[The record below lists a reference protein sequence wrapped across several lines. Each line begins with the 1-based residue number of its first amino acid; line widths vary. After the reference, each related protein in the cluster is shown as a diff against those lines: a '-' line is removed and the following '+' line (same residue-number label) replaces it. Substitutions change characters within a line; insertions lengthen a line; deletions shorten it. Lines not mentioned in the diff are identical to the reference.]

1 MANTKAV
8 QYLNKDFDSLKA
20 QLINFAKTYY
30 PNTYNDFSEASP
42 GMMLIEMASYVGDI
56 LSFYTDNQI
65 QENFLQF
72 AKQRKNL
79 LALAYNFGYRPKV
92 TSASSV
98 EVSVYQVVPS
108 IVVNNQ
114 YVPDFNYALILEEG
128 TQLQARING
137 NVSFYINEKV
147 DFSNSGS
154 SPIDI
159 SVYSSTLPPPNANP
173 QFYLLKKTA
182 KATAGVLTTTTF
194 TFGNPERF
202 PTVTLT
208 DTNVI
213 SIVSVVDEDNNQ
225 WYEVPYLAQD
235 TIFEATENTATND
248 PNLYQ
253 YSDTTPY
260 LLKLKKVPRRFVSR
274 FKTNNSLELQF
285 GPGVSSGA
293 DEEIIPNPD
302 NIGLGLPYGVDKMMT
317 AWDPSNFL
325 YTQTYGLA
333 PSNTTLTVT
342 YLKGGGATSNI
353 PSNTLTNRIGG
364 TNTFAGS
371 GLDPSLQT
379 TVLNSLAFTNE
390 VAAVGGGD
398 GDTNE
403 EIRQNSLAMYP
414 TQLRTITEDDYII
427 RTLSLPSKY
436 GLISKAFITQ
446 DMGISVNYPTDLL
459 ATQNPNALS
468 LYVLSRNTTGNLTVS
483 NQALKQNLKT
493 FLSEYRMLTDAVNI
507 KDAFIINIGVNFDV
521 IVRPNYNNKLVINN
535 CLNVLQSYFDIDK
548 WQINQP
554 IIISDIYS
562 NLDQVD
568 GVQTVQKVEIVNK
581 AGTNSGYSQYAY
593 DIKGATIN
601 NILYPSL
608 DPSIFEVK
616 NLTTDI
622 QGRVVTF

>member
-30 PNTYNDFSEASP
+30 PNTYNDFTDASP

-79 LALAYNFGYRPKV
+79 LAIAYNFGYRPKV
-92 TSASSV
+92 TSAASV
-98 EVSVYQVVPS
+98 EVTVFQSVPS
-108 IVVNNQ
+108 TLLNSQ
-114 YVPDFNYALILEEG
+114 YVPDFSYSLVLEEG
-128 TQLQARING
+128 TQLQSTIG
-137 NVSFYINEKV
+137 NVAFYINDKI

-154 SPIDI
+154 SPTNI
-159 SVYSSTLPPPNANP
+159 SVLNYDIQGNP
-173 QFYLLKKTA
+173 LFYLLQKTA
-182 KATAGVLTTTTF
+182 KATAGALTTTTF

-208 DTNVI
+208 DTNII
-213 SIVSVVDEDNNQ
+213 SLIGTVDSDNNK

-235 TIFEATENTATND
+235 TIFEEVENTATND
-248 PNLYQ
+248 PNLSQ
-253 YSDTTPY
+253 FSNTTPY

-325 YTQTYGLA
+325 YTQTYGLS

-353 PSNTLTNRIGG
+353 PSNTLTKRIGG
-364 TNTFAGS
+364 NTTFAGT
-371 GLDPSLQT
+371 GLDPAMQT
-379 TVLNSLAFTNE
+379 TILNSLAFTNDS
-390 VAAVGGGD
+390 AAVGGGD

-414 TQLRTITEDDYII
+414 TQLRTITADDYII
-427 RTLSLPSKY
+427 RTLSLPSKF
-436 GLISKAFITQ
+436 GLISKAYPTQ

-459 ATQNPNALS
+459 ATQNPNAIS
-468 LYVLSRNTTGNLTVS
+468 LYILSKNTSNNLTVS
-483 NQALKQNLKT
+483 SLALKQNLKT
-493 FLSEYRMLTDAVNI
+493 FLSEYRMLTDGVTI
-507 KDAFIINIGVNFDV
+507 KDAFIINIGVNFDI
-521 IVRPNYNNKLVINN
+521 IVRPNYNGKLVLNN
-535 CLNVLQSYFDIDK
+535 CLALLQSYFNIDK

-554 IIISDIYS
+554 IILSEIYS
-562 NLDQVD
+562 ALDQID
-568 GVQTVQKVEIVNK
+568 GVQTVQQVTIVNK
-581 AGTNSGYSQYAY
+581 AGTNSGYSQYSY

-622 QGRVVTF
+622 QGRIVTF

>member
-1 MANTKAV
+1 MASTKAI

-20 QLINFAKTYY
+20 QLVNFAKTYY
-30 PNTYNDFSEASP
+30 PNTYNDFTEASP

-79 LALAYNFGYRPKV
+79 LALAYNFGYQPKV
-92 TSASSV
+92 TSAASV
-98 EVSVYQVVPS
+98 EVNVFQLVPS
-108 IVVNNQ
+108 VVVNSE
-114 YVPDFNYALILEEG
+114 YVPDFGYALILEEG
-128 TQLQARING
+128 TQLQTNGVG
-137 NVSFYINEKV
+137 NVSFYINEKI

-154 SPIDI
+154 SPIDV
-159 SVYSSTLPPPNANP
+159 SVYNDAGGNP
-173 QFYLLKKTA
+173 TYYLLKKTA
-182 KATAGVLTTTTF
+182 KATAGTITTTTF

-202 PTVTLT
+202 PTVTIT

-213 SIVSVVDEDNNQ
+213 SIVGVTDSDNNN

-235 TIFEATENTATND
+235 TIFEAVENTATND
-248 PNLYQ
+248 PSLSQ
-253 YSDTTPY
+253 YSNTTPY

-285 GPGVSSGA
+285 GPGVSAGA

-302 NIGLGLPYGVDKMMT
+302 NIGLGLPYGVNKMTT

-342 YLKGGGATSNI
+342 YLKGGGAISNI

-364 TNTFAGS
+364 TNSFAGS
-371 GLDPSLQT
+371 GLDPNLQN
-379 TVLNSLAFTNE
+379 VVINSLAFTNE
-390 VAAVGGGD
+390 AAAVGGGD

-414 TQLRTITEDDYII
+414 TQLRTITNDDYIV
-427 RTLSLPSKY
+427 RTLSLPPKY
-436 GLISKAFITQ
+436 GLISKAFVTQ

-459 ATQNPNALS
+459 ATQNPNAIS
-468 LYVLSRNTTGNLTVS
+468 LYVLSKDFTGNLAIS
-483 NQALKQNLKT
+483 SPALKQNLQV

-507 KDAFIINIGVNFDV
+507 KDAFIINIGVNFDI
-521 IVRPNYNNKLVINN
+521 IVRPNFNNKLVINN
-535 CLNVLQSYFDIDK
+535 CLTTLQSYFNIDK

-554 IIISDIYS
+554 ILIADIYS
-562 NLDQVD
+562 TLDQVE

>member
-8 QYLNKDFDSLKA
+8 QYLNKDFDSFKA

-30 PNTYNDFSEASP
+30 PNTYNDFTDASP

-79 LALAYNFGYRPKV
+79 LAIAYNFGYRPKV
-92 TSASSV
+92 TSAASV
-98 EVSVYQVVPS
+98 EVTVFQSVPS
-108 IVVNNQ
+108 TLSNNQ
-114 YVPDFNYALILEEG
+114 YVPDFSYSLVLEEG
-128 TQLQARING
+128 TQLQSTIG
-137 NVSFYINEKV
+137 NVAFYIDDKI

-154 SPIDI
+154 SPTNI
-159 SVYSSTLPPPNANP
+159 SVLNYDIQGNP
-173 QFYLLKKTA
+173 LFYLLQKTA
-182 KATAGVLTTTTF
+182 KATAGALTTTTF

-208 DTNVI
+208 DTNII
-213 SIVSVVDEDNNQ
+213 SLIGAVDSDNNK

-235 TIFEATENTATND
+235 TIFEEVENTATND
-248 PNLYQ
+248 PNLSQ
-253 YSDTTPY
+253 FSDTTPY

-302 NIGLGLPYGVDKMMT
+302 NIGLGLPYGVNKMMT

-325 YTQTYGLA
+325 YTQTYGIS

-353 PSNTLTNRIGG
+353 PSNTLTKRIGG
-364 TNTFAGS
+364 NTTFAGT
-371 GLDPSLQT
+371 GLDPTMQT
-379 TVLNSLAFTNE
+379 TVLNSLAFTNDS
-390 VAAVGGGD
+390 AAVGGGD

-414 TQLRTITEDDYII
+414 TQLRTITADDYII
-427 RTLSLPSKY
+427 RTLSLPSKF
-436 GLISKAFITQ
+436 GLISKAYPTQ

-459 ATQNPNALS
+459 ATQNPNAIS
-468 LYVLSRNTTGNLTVS
+468 LYILSKNTSNNLTVS
-483 NQALKQNLKT
+483 SLALKQNLKT
-493 FLSEYRMLTDAVNI
+493 FLSEYRMLTDGVTI
-507 KDAFIINIGVNFDV
+507 KDAFIINIGVNFDI
-521 IVRPNYNNKLVINN
+521 IVRPNYNGKLVLNN
-535 CLNVLQSYFDIDK
+535 CLNVLQSYFNIDK

-554 IIISDIYS
+554 IILSDIYS

-568 GVQTVQKVEIVNK
+568 GVQTVQNIEIINK
-581 AGTNSGYSQYAY
+581 AGTNSGYSQYSY

-601 NILYPSL
+601 KIIYPSL

-616 NLTTDI
+616 NLTSDI

>member
-30 PNTYNDFSEASP
+30 PNTYNDFTEASP

-98 EVSVYQVVPS
+98 EVSVFQVVPS
-108 IVVNNQ
+108 TIVNSQ
-114 YVPDFNYALILEEG
+114 YIPDFGYALILEEG

-137 NVSFYINEKV
+137 NISFYINEKV

-159 SVYSSTLPPPNANP
+159 SVYTPDVNGNP
-173 QFYLLKKTA
+173 YLYLLKKTA
-182 KATAGVLTTTTF
+182 KATAGALTTTTF

-202 PTVTLT
+202 PTVVLT

-213 SIVSVVDEDNNQ
+213 SIVSVIDSDDNT

-248 PNLYQ
+248 PNLSQ
-253 YSDTTPY
+253 YSNTTPY
-260 LLKLKKVPRRFVSR
+260 LLKLRKVPRRFVSR

-285 GPGVSSGA
+285 GPGISSGA

-302 NIGLGLPYGVDKMMT
+302 NVGLGLPYGIDKMMT

-371 GLDPSLQT
+371 GLDPTLQN

-427 RTLSLPSKY
+427 RSLSLPSKY
-436 GLISKAFITQ
+436 GVISKAYINQ
-446 DMGISVNYPTDLL
+446 DLSIQNNFSTDLI

-468 LYVLSRNTTGNLTVS
+468 LYILSRNTTGNLTVS
-483 NQALKQNLKT
+483 SPALKQNLKT

-507 KDAFIINIGVNFDV
+507 KDAFIINIGVNFDI

-535 CLNVLQSYFDIDK
+535 CLNVLQSYFNIDK

-554 IIISDIYS
+554 IILSDIYS

-568 GVQTVQKVEIVNK
+568 GVQTVQKVEIINK
-581 AGTNSGYSQYAY
+581 AGTNSGYSQYSY

-622 QGRVVTF
+622 NGRVVTF

>member
-30 PNTYNDFSEASP
+30 PNTYNDFTDASP

-79 LALAYNFGYRPKV
+79 LAIAYNFGYRPKV
-92 TSASSV
+92 TSAASV
-98 EVSVYQVVPS
+98 EVTVFQSVPS
-108 IVVNNQ
+108 TLRNNQ
-114 YVPDFNYALILEEG
+114 YVPDFSYALVLDEG
-128 TQLQARING
+128 TQLQSTIG
-137 NVSFYINEKV
+137 NVAFYIDDKI

-159 SVYSSTLPPPNANP
+159 SVLNYDIQGNP
-173 QFYLLKKTA
+173 LFYLLQKTA
-182 KATAGVLTTTTF
+182 KATAGALTTTTF

-208 DTNVI
+208 DTNII
-213 SIVSVVDEDNNQ
+213 SLVSAVDSDNNK

-235 TIFEATENTATND
+235 TIFEAVENTATND
-248 PNLYQ
+248 PNLSQ
-253 YSDTTPY
+253 YSNTTPY

-325 YTQTYGLA
+325 YTQTYGIA

-353 PSNTLTNRIGG
+353 ASNTLTKKIGG
-364 TNTFAGS
+364 NTTFAGTN
-371 GLDPSLQT
+371 LDPAMQT
-379 TVLNSLAFTNE
+379 TVLNSLAFTNDS
-390 VAAVGGGD
+390 AAIGGGD

-414 TQLRTITEDDYII
+414 TQLRTITADDYII
-427 RTLSLPSKY
+427 RTLSLPSKF
-436 GLISKAFITQ
+436 GLISKAYPTQ
-446 DMGISVNYPTDLL
+446 DMGISVNYPTNLL
-459 ATQNPNALS
+459 ATQNPNAIS
-468 LYVLSRNTTGNLTVS
+468 LYILSKDTNNNLAVS
-483 NQALKQNLKT
+483 SLALKQNLKT
-493 FLSEYRMLTDAVNI
+493 FLSEYRMLTDGVTI
-507 KDAFIINIGVNFDV
+507 KDAFIINIGVNFDI
-521 IVRPNYNNKLVINN
+521 IVRPNYNGKLVLNN
-535 CLNVLQSYFDIDK
+535 CLTVLQSYFNIDN

-554 IIISDIYS
+554 IILSDIYS

-568 GVQTVQKVEIVNK
+568 GVQTVQNVEIINK
-581 AGTNSGYSQYAY
+581 AGTNSGYSQYSY

-601 NILYPSL
+601 SIVYPSL
-608 DPSIFEVK
+608 DPSVFEVK

>member
-30 PNTYNDFSEASP
+30 PNTYNDFTDASP

-79 LALAYNFGYRPKV
+79 LAIAYNFGYRPKV
-92 TSASSV
+92 TSAASV
-98 EVSVYQVVPS
+98 EVTVFQSVPS
-108 IVVNNQ
+108 TLLNSQ
-114 YVPDFNYALILEEG
+114 YVPDFNYSLVLEEG
-128 TQLQARING
+128 TQLQSTIG
-137 NVSFYINEKV
+137 NVAFYINDKI

-154 SPIDI
+154 SPTNI
-159 SVYSSTLPPPNANP
+159 SVLNYDIQGNP
-173 QFYLLKKTA
+173 LFYLLQKTA
-182 KATAGVLTTTTF
+182 KATAGALTTTTF

-208 DTNVI
+208 DTNII
-213 SIVSVVDEDNNQ
+213 SLIGAVDSDNNK

-235 TIFEATENTATND
+235 TIFEEVENTATND
-248 PNLYQ
+248 PNLSQ
-253 YSDTTPY
+253 FSNSTPY

-302 NIGLGLPYGVDKMMT
+302 NIGLGLPYGIDKMMT

-325 YTQTYGLA
+325 YTQTYGIS

-353 PSNTLTNRIGG
+353 PSNTLTKRIGG
-364 TNTFAGS
+364 NTTFTGT
-371 GLDPSLQT
+371 GLDPAMQT
-379 TVLNSLAFTNE
+379 TILNSLAFTNDS
-390 VAAVGGGD
+390 AAVGGGD

-414 TQLRTITEDDYII
+414 TQLRTITADDYII
-427 RTLSLPSKY
+427 RTLSLPSKF
-436 GLISKAFITQ
+436 GLISKAYPTQ

-459 ATQNPNALS
+459 ATQNPNAIS
-468 LYVLSRNTTGNLTVS
+468 LYILSKNTSNNLTVS
-483 NQALKQNLKT
+483 SLALKQNLKT
-493 FLSEYRMLTDAVNI
+493 FLSEYRMLTDGVTI
-507 KDAFIINIGVNFDV
+507 KDAFIINIGVNFDI
-521 IVRPNYNNKLVINN
+521 IVRPNYNGKLVLNN
-535 CLNVLQSYFDIDK
+535 CLTLLQSYFNIDK

-554 IIISDIYS
+554 IILSEIYS
-562 NLDQVD
+562 ALDQID
-568 GVQTVQKVEIVNK
+568 GVQTVQQVTIVNK
-581 AGTNSGYSQYAY
+581 AGTNSGYSQYSY

-622 QGRVVTF
+622 QGRIVTF

>member
-1 MANTKAV
+1 MANTKTV
-8 QYLNKDFDSLKA
+8 QYLNRDFDSLKA
-20 QLINFAKTYY
+20 QLINFAKIYY
-30 PNTYNDFSEASP
+30 PNTYNDFTEASP
-42 GMMLIEMASYVGDI
+42 GMMLIEMASYVGDV
-56 LSFYTDNQI
+56 LSFYIDNQI

-79 LALAYNFGYRPKV
+79 LAIAYSFGYSPKV

-98 EVSVYQVVPS
+98 NVNIYQAVPS
-108 IVVNNQ
+108 ILSNSE
-114 YVPDFNYALILEEG
+114 YVPDFGYALILEEG
-128 TQLQARING
+128 TQLQSSIN
-137 NVSFYINEKV
+137 NVAFYINEKI

-159 SVYSSTLPPPNANP
+159 SVLNYDLDTGIPL
-173 QFYLLKKTA
+173 FYLLQKTA
-182 KATAGVLTTTTF
+182 KATAGAITTTTF
-194 TFGNPERF
+194 TFNNPERF

-208 DTNVI
+208 DNNVI
-213 SIVSVVDEDNNQ
+213 DIVSVVDSDNNK

-235 TIFEATENTATND
+235 TIFEPTANIASNNQT
-248 PNLYQ
+248 LAQ

-274 FKTNNSLELQF
+274 FKANNSLELQF
-285 GPGVSSGA
+285 GPGISSGA

-364 TNTFAGS
+364 TNSFAGN
-371 GLDPSLQT
+371 GLDPNMQN
-379 TVLNSLAFTNE
+379 TVINSLAFNNDE
-390 VAAVGGGD
+390 AAVGGGD

-427 RTLSLPSKY
+427 RTLSLPSKF
-436 GLISKAFITQ
+436 GLISKAYVTQ

-459 ATQNPNALS
+459 ATQNPNAIS
-468 LYVLSRNTTGNLTVS
+468 LYILSKNVNNNLILS
-483 NQALKQNLKT
+483 NPALKQNLKT
-493 FLSEYRMLTDAVNI
+493 FLSEYRMLTDGVNI
-507 KDAFIINIGVNFDV
+507 KDAFIINIGVNFDI
-521 IVRPNYNNKLVINN
+521 IVRPNYNNKLVLNN
-535 CLNVLQSYFDIDK
+535 CLTTLQSFFNIDK
-548 WQINQP
+548 WNINQP
-554 IIISDIYS
+554 IILSDIYS
-562 NLDQVD
+562 ILDQIE
-568 GVQTVQKVEIVNK
+568 GVQTVQKVDIINK
-581 AGTNSGYSQYAY
+581 AGTTSGYSQYAY

-601 NILYPSL
+601 NIIYPSL

-616 NLTTDI
+616 NPTSDLN
-622 QGRVVTF
+622 GRVVTL

>member
-20 QLINFAKTYY
+20 QLINFTKTYY
-30 PNTYNDFSEASP
+30 PNTYNDFTEASP

-79 LALAYNFGYRPKV
+79 LALAYNFGYHPKV

-98 EVSVYQVVPS
+98 GVSVFQVVPS
-108 IVVNNQ
+108 TIVNSQ

-128 TQLQARING
+128 TQLQANING
-137 NVSFYINEKV
+137 NITFYIDEKV

-159 SVYSSTLPPPNANP
+159 SVYSNDINGNP
-173 QFYLLKKTA
+173 LFYLLKKTT
-182 KATAGVLTTTTF
+182 KATAGALTTTTF

-202 PTVTLT
+202 PTVVLT

-213 SIVSVVDEDNNQ
+213 SIVGVTDSDNNK

-253 YSDTTPY
+253 YSNTTPY

-353 PSNTLTNRIGG
+353 PSNTLTRRIGG

-371 GLDPSLQT
+371 GLDPNLQN
-379 TVLNSLAFTNE
+379 TVINSLAFTNE
-390 VAAVGGGD
+390 EAAVGGGD

-436 GLISKAFITQ
+436 GLVSKAFISQ
-446 DMGISVNYPTDLL
+446 DMGISANYPTDLL

-468 LYVLSRNTTGNLTVS
+468 LYILSKNDTGNLTVS
-483 NQALKQNLKT
+483 NPALKQNIKT

-507 KDAFIINIGVNFDV
+507 KDAFIINIGLNFDI

-535 CLNVLQSYFDIDK
+535 CLNVLQSYFNIDK

-562 NLDQVD
+562 NLDQVE
-568 GVQTVQKVEIVNK
+568 GVQTVQNVEIINK
-581 AGTNSGYSQYAY
+581 AGINSGYSQYAY

>member
-1 MANTKAV
+1 MANTKTV
-8 QYLNKDFDSLKA
+8 QYLNRDFDSLKA
-20 QLINFAKTYY
+20 QLVNFAKIYY
-30 PNTYNDFSEASP
+30 PNTYNDFTDASP
-42 GMMLIEMASYVGDI
+42 GMMLIEMASYVGDV
-56 LSFYTDNQI
+56 LSFYIDNQI

-79 LALAYNFGYRPKV
+79 LAIAYNFGYRPKV

-98 EVSVYQVVPS
+98 DVNIYQAMPAILTGS
-108 IVVNNQ
+108 Q
-114 YVPDFNYALILEEG
+114 YVPDFRYALILEEG
-128 TQLQARING
+128 TQLQSSIN
-137 NVSFYINEKV
+137 NTAFYINEKI

-159 SVYSSTLPPPNANP
+159 SVLNYDPNTGIP
-173 QFYLLKKTA
+173 LFYLLQKTA
-182 KATAGVLTTTTF
+182 KATAGALTTTTF
-194 TFGNPERF
+194 TFNNPERF
-202 PTVTLT
+202 PTITLT
-208 DTNVI
+208 DNNVI
-213 SIVSVVDEDNNQ
+213 DIISVVDSDNNK

-235 TIFEATENTATND
+235 TIFEPTANIASND
-248 PNLYQ
+248 YTLAQ

-274 FKTNNSLELQF
+274 FKANNLLELQF
-285 GPGVSSGA
+285 GPGVSTGA

-353 PSNTLTNRIGG
+353 SSNTLIKKIGG
-364 TNTFAGS
+364 TTTFAGS
-371 GLDPSLQT
+371 SLDANVQT
-379 TVLNSLAFTNE
+379 TILNSLAFNNDN
-390 VAAVGGGD
+390 AAVGGGD

-414 TQLRTITEDDYII
+414 TQLRTITADDYII
-427 RTLSLPSKY
+427 RTLSLPSKF
-436 GLISKAFITQ
+436 GLISKAYVTQ

-459 ATQNPNALS
+459 ATQNPNAIS
-468 LYVLSRNTTGNLTVS
+468 LYILSKNVNNNLTIS
-483 NQALKQNLKT
+483 NPALKQNLKI
-493 FLSEYRMLTDAVNI
+493 FLSEYRMLTDGVNI
-507 KDAFIINIGVNFDV
+507 KDAFIINIGVEFDI
-521 IVRPNYNNKLVINN
+521 IVRPNYNNKLILNN
-535 CLNVLQSYFDIDK
+535 CLTTLQSYFNIDK
-548 WQINQP
+548 WVINQP
-554 IIISDIYS
+554 IILSDIYS
-562 NLDQVD
+562 LLDQVG
-568 GVQTVQKVEIVNK
+568 GVQTVQKINIINK
-581 AGTNSGYSQYAY
+581 AGTTSGYSQYAY

-601 NILYPSL
+601 NIIYPSL

-622 QGRVVTF
+622 QGRVVTL

>member
-1 MANTKAV
+1 MANTKTV
-8 QYLNKDFDSLKA
+8 QYLNRDFDSLKA
-20 QLINFAKTYY
+20 QLINFAKIYY
-30 PNTYNDFSEASP
+30 PNTYNDFTEASP
-42 GMMLIEMASYVGDI
+42 GMMLIEMASYVGDV
-56 LSFYTDNQI
+56 LSFYIDNQI

-79 LALAYNFGYRPKV
+79 LAIAYSFGYSPKV

-98 EVSVYQVVPS
+98 NVNIYQAVPS
-108 IVVNNQ
+108 ILSNSE
-114 YVPDFNYALILEEG
+114 YVPDFGYALILEEG
-128 TQLQARING
+128 TQLQSSIN
-137 NVSFYINEKV
+137 NVAFYINEKI

-159 SVYSSTLPPPNANP
+159 SVLNYDPDTGIPL
-173 QFYLLKKTA
+173 FYLLQKTA
-182 KATAGVLTTTTF
+182 KATAGAITTTTF
-194 TFGNPERF
+194 TFNNPERF

-208 DTNVI
+208 DNNVI
-213 SIVSVVDEDNNQ
+213 DIVSVVDSDNNK

-235 TIFEATENTATND
+235 TIFEPTANIASNNQT
-248 PNLYQ
+248 LAQ

-274 FKTNNSLELQF
+274 FKANNSLELQF
-285 GPGVSSGA
+285 GPGISSGA

-364 TNTFAGS
+364 TNSFAGN
-371 GLDPSLQT
+371 GLDPNMQN
-379 TVLNSLAFTNE
+379 TVINSLAFNNDE
-390 VAAVGGGD
+390 AAVGGGD

-427 RTLSLPSKY
+427 RTLSLPSKF
-436 GLISKAFITQ
+436 GLISKAYVTQ

-459 ATQNPNALS
+459 ATQNPNAIS
-468 LYVLSRNTTGNLTVS
+468 LYILSKNVNNNLILS
-483 NQALKQNLKT
+483 NPALKQNLKT
-493 FLSEYRMLTDAVNI
+493 FLSEYRMLTDGVNI
-507 KDAFIINIGVNFDV
+507 KDAFIINIGVNFDI
-521 IVRPNYNNKLVINN
+521 IVRPNYNNKLVLNN
-535 CLNVLQSYFDIDK
+535 CLTTLQSFFNIDK
-548 WQINQP
+548 WNINQP
-554 IIISDIYS
+554 IILSDIYS
-562 NLDQVD
+562 ILDQIE
-568 GVQTVQKVEIVNK
+568 GVQTVQKVDIINK
-581 AGTNSGYSQYAY
+581 AGTTSGYSQYAY

-601 NILYPSL
+601 NIIYPSL

-616 NLTTDI
+616 NPTSDLN
-622 QGRVVTF
+622 GRVVTL

>member
-1 MANTKAV
+1 MANTKTI
-8 QYLNKDFDSLKA
+8 QYLNRDFDSLKA
-20 QLINFAKTYY
+20 QLVNFAKIYY

-42 GMMLIEMASYVGDI
+42 GMMLIEMASYVGDV

-79 LALAYNFGYRPKV
+79 LALAYNFGYSPKV
-92 TSASSV
+92 TSAASV
-98 EVSVYQVVPS
+98 EVNVFQVVPS
-108 IVVNNQ
+108 TIVNSE

-128 TQLQARING
+128 TQLQTSGNG
-137 NVSFYINEKV
+137 NVTFYIDEKV

-154 SPIDI
+154 SPTFI
-159 SVYSSTLPPPNANP
+159 SVYTNDINQNP
-173 QFYLLKKTA
+173 LFYLLEKTA
-182 KATAGVLTTTTF
+182 KATAGTLTTTTF

-202 PTVTLT
+202 STVTIT
-208 DTNVI
+208 DSNVI
-213 SIVSVVDEDNNQ
+213 SIVSITDENNNK

-248 PNLYQ
+248 PSLSQ
-253 YSDTTPY
+253 YNDSTPY

-274 FKTNNSLELQF
+274 FKTNNTIELQF

-302 NIGLGLPYGVDKMMT
+302 NIGLGLPYGINKMNT

-325 YTQTYGLA
+325 YTQTYGLS

-342 YLKGGGATSNI
+342 YLKGGGAVSNI

-364 TNTFAGS
+364 TNSFAGG
-371 GLDPSLQT
+371 GLDPSLT
-379 TVLNSLAFTNE
+379 TAVLNSLAFTNDD
-390 VAAVGGGD
+390 AAVGGGD

-414 TQLRTITEDDYII
+414 TQLRTITSDDYII
-427 RTLSLPSKY
+427 RTLSLPSKF
-436 GLISKAFITQ
+436 GLISKAFVSQ
-446 DMGISVNYPTDLL
+446 DMGVSVNYPTDLL
-459 ATQNPNALS
+459 ATQNPNAISIYILS
-468 LYVLSRNTTGNLTVS
+468 KNSTGNLVVS
-483 NQALKQNLKT
+483 NPALKQNVKT
-493 FLSEYRMLTDAVNI
+493 FLSEYRMLTDGVNI
-507 KDAFIINIGVNFDV
+507 KDAFIINIGINFDV
-521 IVRPNYNNKLVINN
+521 VVRPNYNGKLVINN
-535 CLNVLQSYFDIDK
+535 CLNVLQSYFNIDQ

-554 IIISDIYS
+554 ILISDIYS
-562 NLDQVD
+562 TLDQVE
-568 GVQTVQKVEIVNK
+568 GVQTVQKVDIINK
-581 AGTNSGYSQYAY
+581 AGTNSGYSQYSY

>member
-30 PNTYNDFSEASP
+30 PNTYNDFTDASP

-79 LALAYNFGYRPKV
+79 LAIAYNFGYRPKV
-92 TSASSV
+92 TSAASV
-98 EVSVYQVVPS
+98 EVTVFQSVPS
-108 IVVNNQ
+108 TLLNSQ
-114 YVPDFNYALILEEG
+114 YVPDFSYSLVLEEG
-128 TQLQARING
+128 TQLQSTIG
-137 NVSFYINEKV
+137 NVAFYINDKI

-154 SPIDI
+154 SPTNI
-159 SVYSSTLPPPNANP
+159 SVLNYDIQGNP
-173 QFYLLKKTA
+173 LFYLLQKTA
-182 KATAGVLTTTTF
+182 KATAGALTTTTF

-208 DTNVI
+208 DTNII
-213 SIVSVVDEDNNQ
+213 SLIGTVDSDNNK

-235 TIFEATENTATND
+235 TIFEEVENTATND
-248 PNLYQ
+248 PNLSQ
-253 YSDTTPY
+253 FSNTTPY

-325 YTQTYGLA
+325 YTQTYGLS

-353 PSNTLTNRIGG
+353 PSNTLTKRIGG
-364 TNTFAGS
+364 NTTFAGT
-371 GLDPSLQT
+371 GLDPAMQT
-379 TVLNSLAFTNE
+379 TILNSLAFTNDS
-390 VAAVGGGD
+390 AAVGGGD

-414 TQLRTITEDDYII
+414 TQLRTITADDYII
-427 RTLSLPSKY
+427 RTLSLPSKF
-436 GLISKAFITQ
+436 GLISKAYPTQ

-459 ATQNPNALS
+459 ATQNPNAIS
-468 LYVLSRNTTGNLTVS
+468 LYILSKNTSNNLTVS
-483 NQALKQNLKT
+483 SLALKQNLKT
-493 FLSEYRMLTDAVNI
+493 FLSEYRMLTDGVTI
-507 KDAFIINIGVNFDV
+507 KDAFIINIGVNFDI
-521 IVRPNYNNKLVINN
+521 IVRPNYNGKLVLNN
-535 CLNVLQSYFDIDK
+535 CLALLQSYFNIDK

-554 IIISDIYS
+554 IILSEIYS
-562 NLDQVD
+562 ALDQID
-568 GVQTVQKVEIVNK
+568 GIQTVQQVTIVNK
-581 AGTNSGYSQYAY
+581 AGTNSGYSQYSY

-622 QGRVVTF
+622 QGRIVTF

>member
-1 MANTKAV
+1 MANTKTV
-8 QYLNKDFDSLKA
+8 QYLNRDFDSLKA
-20 QLINFAKTYY
+20 QLINFAKIYY
-30 PNTYNDFSEASP
+30 PNTYNDFTDASP
-42 GMMLIEMASYVGDI
+42 GMMLIEMASYVGDV
-56 LSFYTDNQI
+56 LSFYIDNQI

-79 LALAYNFGYRPKV
+79 LAIAYSFGYSPKV

-98 EVSVYQVVPS
+98 NVNVYQAVPS
-108 IVVNNQ
+108 ILSNSE
-114 YVPDFNYALILEEG
+114 YVPDFGYALILEEG
-128 TQLQARING
+128 TQLQSSIN
-137 NVSFYINEKV
+137 NVAFYIDEKI

-159 SVYSSTLPPPNANP
+159 SVLNYDPNTGIP
-173 QFYLLKKTA
+173 LFYLLQKTA
-182 KATAGVLTTTTF
+182 KATAGAITTTTF
-194 TFGNPERF
+194 EFNNPERF

-208 DTNVI
+208 DNNVI
-213 SIVSVVDEDNNQ
+213 NIVSVIDSDNNK

-235 TIFEATENTATND
+235 TIFEPTANIAANNQT
-248 PNLYQ
+248 LAQ

-274 FKTNNSLELQF
+274 FKANNALELQF
-285 GPGVSSGA
+285 GPGISSGA

-353 PSNTLTNRIGG
+353 PSNTLTKRIGG
-364 TNTFAGS
+364 TTTFAGS
-371 GLDPSLQT
+371 GLNPTMQT
-379 TVLNSLAFTNE
+379 TVINSLAFNNE
-390 VAAVGGGD
+390 DAAIGGGD

-414 TQLRTITEDDYII
+414 TQLRTVTPDDYII
-427 RTLSLPSKY
+427 RTLSLPSKF
-436 GLISKAFITQ
+436 GLISKAYVTQ
-446 DMGISVNYPTDLL
+446 DMGISVNYPKDLL
-459 ATQNPNALS
+459 ATQNPNAIS
-468 LYVLSRNTTGNLTVS
+468 LYVLSRDVNNNLTLS
-483 NQALKQNLKT
+483 NSALKQNLKT
-493 FLSEYRMLTDAVNI
+493 FLSEYRMLTDGVNI
-507 KDAFIINIGVNFDV
+507 KDAFIINIGVDFDV
-521 IVRPNYNNKLVINN
+521 VVRPNYNNKLVLNN
-535 CLNVLQSYFDIDK
+535 CLTTLQSYFNIDK
-548 WQINQP
+548 WNINQP
-554 IIISDIYS
+554 IILSDIYS
-562 NLDQVD
+562 ALDQIE
-568 GVQTVQKVEIVNK
+568 GVQTVQKINIVNK

-622 QGRVVTF
+622 QGRVVTL

>member
-1 MANTKAV
+1 MANTKTV
-8 QYLNKDFDSLKA
+8 QYLNRDFDSLKA
-20 QLINFAKTYY
+20 QLINFAKIYY

-42 GMMLIEMASYVGDI
+42 GMMLIEMASYVGDV

-79 LALAYNFGYRPKV
+79 LALAYNFGYQPKV
-92 TSASSV
+92 TSAASV
-98 EVSVYQVVPS
+98 EVNVFQVVPS
-108 IVVNNQ
+108 TIVNSQ
-114 YVPDFNYALILEEG
+114 YVPDFRYALILEEG
-128 TQLQARING
+128 TQLQTNG
-137 NVSFYINEKV
+137 NGNIAFYIDEKV

-154 SPIDI
+154 SLTET
-159 SVYSSTLPPPNANP
+159 SVYSYDISGNP
-173 QFYLLKKTA
+173 LFYLLQKTA
-182 KATAGVLTTTTF
+182 KATAGTLTTTTF

-202 PTVTLT
+202 PTVTIT
-208 DTNVI
+208 DNNVI
-213 SIVSVVDEDNNQ
+213 SIVSIIDEDNNQ

-248 PNLYQ
+248 PSLYQ
-253 YSDTTPY
+253 YNDSTPY

-274 FKTNNSLELQF
+274 FKTNNTLELQF

-302 NIGLGLPYGVDKMMT
+302 NIGLGLPYGIDKMMT

-342 YLKGGGATSNI
+342 YLKGGGAVSNI

-364 TNTFAGS
+364 TNSFAGS
-371 GLDPSLQT
+371 GLDANMQT
-379 TVLNSLAFTNE
+379 TVLNSLAFTNDN
-390 VAAVGGGD
+390 ASVGGGD

-403 EIRQNSLAMYP
+403 EIRQNALAMYP
-414 TQLRTITEDDYII
+414 TQLRTITNDDYII

-436 GLISKAFITQ
+436 GLISKAFVSQ

-459 ATQNPNALS
+459 ATQNPNAISIYILS
-468 LYVLSRNTTGNLTVS
+468 KNSTGNLIVS
-483 NQALKQNLKT
+483 SPALKQNVKT
-493 FLSEYRMLTDAVNI
+493 FLSEYRMLTDGVNI
-507 KDAFIINIGVNFDV
+507 KDAFVINIGVDFDV
-521 IVRPNYNNKLVINN
+521 VVRPNYNGKLVINN
-535 CLNVLQSYFDIDK
+535 CLNVLQSYFNIDQ

-554 IIISDIYS
+554 ILIADIYS
-562 NLDQVD
+562 TLDQVE
-568 GVQTVQKVEIVNK
+568 GVQTVQKVNIVNK

>member
-20 QLINFAKTYY
+20 QLVNFAKTYY
-30 PNTYNDFSEASP
+30 PNTYNDFTDASP

-79 LALAYNFGYRPKV
+79 LAIAYNFGYRPKV
-92 TSASSV
+92 TSAASV
-98 EVSVYQVVPS
+98 EVTVFQSIPS
-108 IVVNNQ
+108 TIVNSQ
-114 YVPDFNYALILEEG
+114 YIPDFSYALILEEG
-128 TQLQARING
+128 TQLQSTIG
-137 NVSFYINEKV
+137 NTPFYINDKV

-154 SPIDI
+154 SPLNI
-159 SVYSSTLPPPNANP
+159 SVLNYDINGNP
-173 QFYLLKKTA
+173 LFYLLQKTTQ
-182 KATAGVLTTTTF
+182 ATAGTLTTTTF
-194 TFGNPERF
+194 TFNNPERF
-202 PTVTLT
+202 PTVTLN
-208 DTNVI
+208 DTNII
-213 SIVSVVDEDNNQ
+213 SLVSAVDSNNNK

-235 TIFEATENTATND
+235 TIFEATENTATNS
-248 PNLYQ
+248 PSLAQ
-253 YSDTTPY
+253 YSNTTPY

-353 PSNTLTNRIGG
+353 PSNTLTKKIGG
-364 TNTFAGS
+364 NTTFS
-371 GLDPSLQT
+371 GTSLDPTMST
-379 TVLNSLAFTNE
+379 TVLNSLAFTNDS
-390 VAAVGGGD
+390 AAVGGGD

-414 TQLRTITEDDYII
+414 TQLRTITTDDYII
-427 RTLSLPSKY
+427 RTLSLPSKF
-436 GLISKAFITQ
+436 GLISKAYPTQ
-446 DMGISVNYPTDLL
+446 DTGISVNYPTDLL
-459 ATQNPNALS
+459 ATQNPNAIS
-468 LYVLSRNTTGNLTVS
+468 LYILSKDTTNNLTVS
-483 NQALKQNLKT
+483 SLALKQNLKT
-493 FLSEYRMLTDAVNI
+493 FLSEYRMLTDGVTI
-507 KDAFIINIGVNFDV
+507 KDAFIINIGVNFDI
-521 IVRPNYNNKLVINN
+521 IVRPNYNGKLILNN
-535 CLNVLQSYFDIDK
+535 CLTLLQSYFNIDK

-554 IIISDIYS
+554 IILSDIYS
-562 NLDQVD
+562 ALDQVE
-568 GVQTVQKVEIVNK
+568 GVQTVQKVTIINK
-581 AGTNSGYSQYAY
+581 AGTNSGYSQYSY

-601 NILYPSL
+601 NIIYPSL

-622 QGRVVTF
+622 QGKIVTF

>member
-1 MANTKAV
+1 MANTKTV
-8 QYLNKDFDSLKA
+8 QYLNRDFDSLKA
-20 QLINFAKTYY
+20 QLVNFAKIYY

-42 GMMLIEMASYVGDI
+42 GMMLIEMASYVGDV

-79 LALAYNFGYRPKV
+79 LALAYNFGYQPKV
-92 TSASSV
+92 TSAASV
-98 EVSVYQVVPS
+98 EVSVFQVVPS
-108 IVVNNQ
+108 TIISSQ
-114 YVPDFNYALILEEG
+114 YVPDFGYALILEEG
-128 TQLQARING
+128 TQLQTNGNG
-137 NVSFYINEKV
+137 NVAFYIDEKI

-154 SPIDI
+154 SPIET
-159 SVYSSTLPPPNANP
+159 SVYSYDINGNP
-173 QFYLLKKTA
+173 LFYLLQKTA
-182 KATAGVLTTTTF
+182 KATAGTLTTTTF

-202 PTVTLT
+202 PTVTIT
-208 DTNVI
+208 DNNVI
-213 SIVSVVDEDNNQ
+213 SIVGVTDEDNNK

-235 TIFEATENTATND
+235 TIFEAVENTATND
-248 PNLYQ
+248 PNLIQ
-253 YSDTTPY
+253 YNDSTPY

-274 FKTNNSLELQF
+274 FKTNNTLELQF

-293 DEEIIPNPD
+293 DEEIVPNPD

-364 TNTFAGS
+364 TNSFAGS
-371 GLDPSLQT
+371 GLDPTMQT
-379 TVLNSLAFTNE
+379 TVLNSLAFTNDN
-390 VAAVGGGD
+390 AAVGGGD

-414 TQLRTITEDDYII
+414 TQLRTITNDDYII

-436 GLISKAFITQ
+436 GLISKAFVTQ

-459 ATQNPNALS
+459 ATQNPNAISIYILS
-468 LYVLSRNTTGNLTVS
+468 KNSTGNLIVS
-483 NQALKQNLKT
+483 SPALKQNVKT
-493 FLSEYRMLTDAVNI
+493 FLSEYRMLTDGVNI
-507 KDAFIINIGVNFDV
+507 KDAFIINIGVDFDV
-521 IVRPNYNNKLVINN
+521 VVRPNYNGKLVINN
-535 CLNVLQSYFDIDK
+535 CLTILQSYFNIDK

-554 IIISDIYS
+554 ILIADIYS
-562 NLDQVD
+562 TLDQVE
-568 GVQTVQKVEIVNK
+568 GVQTVQKVNIVNK

-616 NLTTDI
+616 NLTTDL

>member
-20 QLINFAKTYY
+20 QLVNFAKTYY
-30 PNTYNDFSEASP
+30 PNTYNDFTDASP

-79 LALAYNFGYRPKV
+79 LAIAYNFGYRPKV
-92 TSASSV
+92 TSAASV
-98 EVSVYQVVPS
+98 EVTVFQSVPS
-108 IVVNNQ
+108 TVINSQ
-114 YVPDFNYALILEEG
+114 YVPDFSYALVLEEG
-128 TQLQARING
+128 TQLQSTIG
-137 NVSFYINEKV
+137 NTSFYINDKV

-154 SPIDI
+154 SPLNISVLNYDI
-159 SVYSSTLPPPNANP
+159 SGNP
-173 QFYLLKKTA
+173 LFYLLQKTA
-182 KATAGVLTTTTF
+182 QATAGTLTTTTF
-194 TFGNPERF
+194 TFNNPERF

-208 DTNVI
+208 DTNII
-213 SIVSVVDEDNNQ
+213 SLVSAVDSDNNK

-235 TIFEATENTATND
+235 TIFEATENIASNNPT
-248 PNLYQ
+248 LSQ

-342 YLKGGGATSNI
+342 YLKGGGAASNI
-353 PSNTLTNRIGG
+353 PSNTLTKKIGG
-364 TNTFAGS
+364 STTFAGT
-371 GLDPSLQT
+371 GLDPTMST
-379 TVLNSLAFTNE
+379 TVLNSLAFTNDS
-390 VAAVGGGD
+390 AAVGGGD

-414 TQLRTITEDDYII
+414 TQLRTITADDYII
-427 RTLSLPSKY
+427 RTLSLPSKF
-436 GLISKAFITQ
+436 GLISKAYPTQ
-446 DMGISVNYPTDLL
+446 DTGISVNYPTDLL
-459 ATQNPNALS
+459 ATQNPNAIS
-468 LYVLSRNTTGNLTVS
+468 LYILSKDTTNNLTIS
-483 NQALKQNLKT
+483 SLALKTNLKT
-493 FLSEYRMLTDAVNI
+493 FLSEYRMLTDGVTI
-507 KDAFIINIGVNFDV
+507 KDAFIINIGVNFDI
-521 IVRPNYNNKLVINN
+521 IVRPNYNGKLVLNN
-535 CLNVLQSYFDIDK
+535 CLTLLQSYFNIDK

-554 IIISDIYS
+554 IILSEIYS
-562 NLDQVD
+562 ALDQVE
-568 GVQTVQKVEIVNK
+568 GVQTVQKVNIINK
-581 AGTNSGYSQYAY
+581 AGTNSGYSQYSY

-601 NILYPSL
+601 NIIYPSL

-622 QGRVVTF
+622 QGKIVTF

>member
-1 MANTKAV
+1 MANTKTV
-8 QYLNKDFDSLKA
+8 QYLNRDFDSLKA
-20 QLINFAKTYY
+20 QLINFAKIYY
-30 PNTYNDFSEASP
+30 PNTYNDFTDASP
-42 GMMLIEMASYVGDI
+42 GMMLIEMASYVGDV
-56 LSFYTDNQI
+56 LSFYIDNQI

-79 LALAYNFGYRPKV
+79 LAIAYSFGYSPKV

-98 EVSVYQVVPS
+98 NVNVYQAVPS
-108 IVVNNQ
+108 ILSNNE
-114 YVPDFNYALILEEG
+114 YVPDFGYALILEEG
-128 TQLQARING
+128 TQLQSSIN
-137 NVSFYINEKV
+137 NVAFYIDEKI

-159 SVYSSTLPPPNANP
+159 SVLNYDPNTGIP
-173 QFYLLKKTA
+173 LFYLLQKTA
-182 KATAGVLTTTTF
+182 KATAGAITTTTF
-194 TFGNPERF
+194 TFNNPERF
-202 PTVTLT
+202 STVTLT
-208 DTNVI
+208 DNNVI
-213 SIVSVVDEDNNQ
+213 DIVSVVDSDNNK

-235 TIFEATENTATND
+235 TIFEPTANVASNNQT
-248 PNLYQ
+248 LAQ

-274 FKTNNSLELQF
+274 FKANNILELQF
-285 GPGVSSGA
+285 GPGISSGA

-353 PSNTLTNRIGG
+353 PSNTLTKRIGG
-364 TNTFAGS
+364 TTTFAGS
-371 GLDPSLQT
+371 GLNPTMQT
-379 TVLNSLAFTNE
+379 TVINSLAFNNE
-390 VAAVGGGD
+390 DAAIGGGD

-414 TQLRTITEDDYII
+414 TQLRTVTPDDYII
-427 RTLSLPSKY
+427 RTLSLPSKF
-436 GLISKAFITQ
+436 GLISKAYVTQ
-446 DMGISVNYPTDLL
+446 DMGISVNYPKDLL
-459 ATQNPNALS
+459 ATQNPNAIS
-468 LYVLSRNTTGNLTVS
+468 LYILSRDVNNNLTLS
-483 NQALKQNLKT
+483 NPALKQNLKV
-493 FLSEYRMLTDAVNI
+493 FLSEYRMLTDGVNI
-507 KDAFIINIGVNFDV
+507 KDAFIINIGVDFDV
-521 IVRPNYNNKLVINN
+521 VVRPNYNNKLVLNN
-535 CLNVLQSYFDIDK
+535 CLTALQSYFNIDK
-548 WQINQP
+548 WNINQP
-554 IIISDIYS
+554 IILSDIYS
-562 NLDQVD
+562 TLDQIE
-568 GVQTVQKVEIVNK
+568 GVQTVQKINIVNK

-601 NILYPSL
+601 NIIYPSL

-622 QGRVVTF
+622 QGRVVTL